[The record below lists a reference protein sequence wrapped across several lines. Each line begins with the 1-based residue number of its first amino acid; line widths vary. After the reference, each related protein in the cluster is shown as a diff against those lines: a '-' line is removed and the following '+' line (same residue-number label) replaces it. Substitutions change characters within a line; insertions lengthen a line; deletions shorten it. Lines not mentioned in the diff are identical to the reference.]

1 MHIETERKFLVK
13 DLSFKDLAVTS
24 YEIRQ
29 GYIAHDGGNTVRVR
43 IRDKQGFLT
52 IKGPSVDGISRH
64 EWEREIPLEDA
75 RELFLLCRGGSIEKT
90 RYIVPEGGIPSETFG
105 RPCPNEWEGPAAGG
119 CGRDEAKR
127 RVSEGIPPSGRFFE
141 VDVFY
146 GENEGLVMAEIELG
160 SPEEAFVRP
169 AWLGREVTGDRRF
182 YNSHLL
188 KNPFK
193 LWREELEK

>member
-13 DLSFKDLAVTS
+13 DLSFKDLAVAS

-75 RELFLLCRGGSIEKT
+75 QELFLLCRGGSIAKT
-90 RYIVPEGGIPSETFG
+90 RYI
-105 RPCPNEWEGPAAGG
+105 
-119 CGRDEAKR
+119 
-127 RVSEGIPPSGRFFE
+127 VSEGIPPSGRFFE

-146 GENEGLVMAEIELG
+146 GDNEGLVMAEIELA
-160 SPEEAFVRP
+160 SPDEAFERP

-188 KNPFK
+188 KNPYK